1 VIFRR
6 ITGLAISVLLLQLN
20 FASSDLVCAKHT
32 GESADTI
39 HHDATDRQ
47 ATAPKSDHDH
57 DHGQARPGTANRD
70 QEPADA
76 GKPCEIPAQSDC
88 CQALVSCSMTLG
100 LTASN
105 SAAGVAVAHFAI
117 APSAAEAPTY
127 LIGAPEPPPP
137 KA

>member
-1 VIFRR
+1 VISRR
-6 ITGLAISVLLLQLN
+6 IAGLVISVLLLQLN
-20 FASSDLVCAKHT
+20 FASSDLLCAKHT

-39 HHDATDRQ
+39 HHDAPERP
-47 ATAPKSDHDH
+47 ATGPKPDH
-57 DHGQARPGTANRD
+57 DHGQASPGTANRD
-70 QEPADA
+70 QEPTDA

-88 CQALVSCSMTLG
+88 CEALVSCSMTLG

-117 APSAAEAPTY
+117 ALSAAEAPAY
-127 LIGAPEPPPP
+127 LIRAPEPPPP